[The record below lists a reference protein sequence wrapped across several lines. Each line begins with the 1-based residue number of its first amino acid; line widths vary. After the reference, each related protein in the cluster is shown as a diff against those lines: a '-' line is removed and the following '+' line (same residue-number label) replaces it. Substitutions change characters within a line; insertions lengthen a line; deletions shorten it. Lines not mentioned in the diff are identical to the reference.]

1 MYVAS
6 FLIFLKIIVD
16 QKLLNEKYKLFKLWT
31 KFVET

>member
-6 FLIFLKIIVD
+6 FLIFLKIIVA
-16 QKLLNEKYKLFKLWT
+16 QKLLNEKYKLFKLRT